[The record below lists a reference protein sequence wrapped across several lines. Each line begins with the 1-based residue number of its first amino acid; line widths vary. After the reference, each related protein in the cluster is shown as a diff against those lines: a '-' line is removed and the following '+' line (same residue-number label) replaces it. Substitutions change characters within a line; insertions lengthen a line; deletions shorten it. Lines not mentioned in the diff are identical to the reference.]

1 MTVASPA
8 IAVPATAYAGFWR
21 RAVALFVDP
30 FILIAVTLP
39 IRLVEPIAIITGAD
53 IATVIGQAL
62 GAAAIVGLIWWLYY
76 AGFESSRW
84 QATPGKRVIGIR
96 VTDAAGA
103 RVSFARASGRFFAKI
118 LSGLICGIGYLLAA
132 FTARKQALHDLIAG
146 TLVVR

>member
-1 MTVASPA
+1 M
-8 IAVPATAYAGFWR
+8 
-21 RAVALFVDP
+21 ALFVDQ

-39 IRLVEPIAIITGAD
+39 IRLVVPIAIFTGAD